1 MFVKPKKNL
10 KELMSFKLTISST
23 KNPSCF
29 SVFLSKT
36 FQLVQLLRSLRSI
49 SQLLVREK
57 SIESTWSK
65 ELSKHLLILKSK
77 ISVKWLK
84 ILQEMCFSRVS
95 MLYMWSIAIQRKWD
109 QFETKRSLTKKL
121 RKRKKLSKFKPI
133 LLILMDLKTSL
144 SFLLFFWNQLS
155 IFKWVGTQTK
165 ENLILWTRLAIISG
179 KINLQNL
186 AEGCFMILFKIFWF
200 NFVMIYR
207 YWLSE
212 INVSWLYCLTYSYLS
227 I

>member
-1 MFVKPKKNL
+1 MELESLTCMFVKPKKNL

-84 ILQEMCFSRVS
+84 ILQEMCFSRV
-95 MLYMWSIAIQRKWD
+95 R
-109 QFETKRSLTKKL
+109 
-121 RKRKKLSKFKPI
+121 
-133 LLILMDLKTSL
+133 
-144 SFLLFFWNQLS
+144 NQLS

-179 KINLQNL
+179 KINSSME
-186 AEGCFMILFKIFWF
+186 AKIILDKIPSISSRVSF
-200 NFVMIYR
+200 
-207 YWLSE
+207 LS
-212 INVSWLYCLTYSYLS
+212 NQDTKTGTLS
-227 I
+227 LILCETSN

>member
-179 KINLQNL
+179 KINSSME
-186 AEGCFMILFKIFWF
+186 AKIILDKIPSISSRISF
-200 NFVMIYR
+200 
-207 YWLSE
+207 LS
-212 INVSWLYCLTYSYLS
+212 NQDTKTGTLS
-227 I
+227 LILCETSN